1 MTIPEISDVH
11 VAQQALPWKVLRDGY
26 FFKLLRTC
34 PVTGTWVLLIR
45 AEAGAAVP
53 PHKHIGAAEY
63 LVLKGKVEIRGGVEN
78 GGVTAVAGDYGYE
91 PNGIVHEHT
100 SFPEATEYLFINH
113 GPLQYLDGDGNT
125 VMVLDWLGIQAKW
138 DNAELAGE

>member
-11 VAQQALPWKVLRDGY
+11 VAQQGLPWKVLREGY

-45 AEAGAAVP
+45 AEAGAVVP

-63 LVLKGKVEIRGGVEN
+63 FVLKGKIEIRGGVEN
-78 GGVTAVAGDYGYE
+78 GGVTALAGDYGYE

-100 SFPEATEYLFINH
+100 FFPEATEYLFINH
-113 GPLQYLDGDGNT
+113 GPLQYFDGDGNT
-125 VMVLDWLGIQAKW
+125 TMVLDWLGVQAKW
-138 DNAELAGE
+138 DSAELAGQ

>member
-1 MTIPEISDVH
+1 MTQPTIEDVH
-11 VAQQALPWKVLRDGY
+11 VAEDALPWKVLRDGY

-45 AEAGAAVP
+45 CEAGAMVP

-63 LVLKGKVEIRGGVEN
+63 FVLKGKIEIRGGVEN

-91 PNGIVHEHT
+91 PNGIVHEQT
-100 SFPEATEYLFINH
+100 CFPEPTEYLFINH
-113 GPLQYLDGDGNT
+113 GPLQYLDEAGNT

-138 DNAELAGE
+138 ESAEIVT